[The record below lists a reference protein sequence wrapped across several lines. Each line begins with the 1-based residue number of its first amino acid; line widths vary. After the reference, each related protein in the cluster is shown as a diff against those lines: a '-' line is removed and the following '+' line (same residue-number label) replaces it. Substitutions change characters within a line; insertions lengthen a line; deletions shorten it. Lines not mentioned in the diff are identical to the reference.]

1 MARAVGQRK
10 VFSRFHAEA
19 GIAAEHCFAPSFA
32 ETRWAEISDLYAM
45 LERVAP
51 SPLNIMNQ
59 AVAVA
64 EWQGPEA
71 GLALL
76 QALAPPSWLSGSY
89 LWDAVASDLNRR
101 AGKVETALRHRERAL
116 ANAPTEAVRDLLR
129 RRLTI
134 RVQWRA
140 DQRSTKFP
148 TQNETHKR

>member
-1 MARAVGQRK
+1 MAQAVSQWRGVLAIPRG
-10 VFSRFHAEA
+10 A
-19 GIAAEHCFAPSFA
+19 GIAAAHCLAPSFK

-45 LERVAP
+45 LECVAP
-51 SPLNIMNQ
+51 SPVNIMNQ

-89 LWDAVASDLNRR
+89 LWDAVMSDLHRR
-101 AGKVETALRHRERAL
+101 AGKLEAARRHRDRAL

-134 RVQWRA
+134 PA
-140 DQRSTKFP
+140 
-148 TQNETHKR
+148 